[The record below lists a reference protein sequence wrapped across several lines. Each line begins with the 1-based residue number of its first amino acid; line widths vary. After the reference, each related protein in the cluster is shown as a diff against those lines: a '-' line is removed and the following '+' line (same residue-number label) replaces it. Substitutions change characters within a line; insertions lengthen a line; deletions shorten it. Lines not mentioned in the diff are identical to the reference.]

1 MIARVWHGY
10 TTTENADSYERLL
23 QSKILPAIER
33 EHGHKV
39 QLLVRARADRSE
51 VEFITTCY
59 FDDLKQIRQFAGEDY
74 ERCVVPDEARVLL
87 KRFDERSQHYEL
99 KRSGP

>member
-10 TTTENADSYERLL
+10 TTTKNADAYERLL
-23 QSKILPAIER
+23 QTKILPGIER

-39 QLLVRARADRSE
+39 QLLVRALADRGE
-51 VEFITTCY
+51 VEFITICY
-59 FDDLKQIRQFAGEDY
+59 FDDLKQVKQFAGEDY
-74 ERCVVPDEARVLL
+74 ERCVVPDEARALL
-87 KRFDERSQHYEL
+87 KLFDERSQHYEL